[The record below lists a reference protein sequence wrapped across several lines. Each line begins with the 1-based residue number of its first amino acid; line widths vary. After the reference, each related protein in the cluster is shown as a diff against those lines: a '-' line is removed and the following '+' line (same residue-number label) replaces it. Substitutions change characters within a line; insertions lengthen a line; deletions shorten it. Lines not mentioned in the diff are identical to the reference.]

1 MRIIRIIIVLICFG
15 GYALGTALL
24 IICCSLTGA
33 LFLPS
38 SSILVL
44 LGLFLFGMIIAFFVR
59 IRFRI
64 GLSRLGDRIPALDSF
79 GKHALSGIKIGFAG
93 RLKISCTGHVFSEFC
108 VHGAEVR
115 TAFTAEFCPIRVL
128 CTASIAFH

>member
-33 LFLPS
+33 LFLP

-93 RLKISCTGHVFSEFC
+93 RLKISCTGHVFSALC

-128 CTASIAFH
+128 CAASIAFH

>member
-1 MRIIRIIIVLICFG
+1 MRIIRIILVLICFG

-38 SSILVL
+38 GCILVL
-44 LGLFLFGMIIAFFVR
+44 LGLFLFGIIIDSFVR

-64 GLSRLGDRIPALDSF
+64 GLSRLGNRIPSLDSC
-79 GKHALSGIKIGFAG
+79 GKHAFSGIKIGFVS
-93 RLKISCTGHVFSEFC
+93 RLKVSCTGHVFSAFC
-108 VHGAEVR
+108 VHGTEVR
-115 TAFTAEFCPIRVL
+115 TAFTAEFCLIRVL